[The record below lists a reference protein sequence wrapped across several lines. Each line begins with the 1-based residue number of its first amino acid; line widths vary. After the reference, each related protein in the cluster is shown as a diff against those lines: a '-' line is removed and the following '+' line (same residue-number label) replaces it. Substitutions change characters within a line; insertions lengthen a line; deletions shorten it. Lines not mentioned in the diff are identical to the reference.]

1 MSSSLIETKLSLES
15 IKSESEKS
23 FQSESVAS
31 ESIASDSQGYSSDF
45 EKTES
50 QENLD
55 SVIRKQVEF
64 LKRKQSTQPKHT
76 YKHTSSQN
84 FDKQMSLLKNP
95 PRKKAYL
102 EKIPVDKNLVEKVAF
117 QNKLNKLLEESK
129 PDELENQ
136 ALIEKVQAIE
146 QQKFI
151 QTQFIRLQ
159 NKRFNSVYYK

>member
-31 ESIASDSQGYSSDF
+31 ESIASESQGYSSDF
-45 EKTES
+45 EQTQS

-76 YKHTSSQN
+76 YSHTYSQN

-95 PRKKAYL
+95 PRKKTYL
-102 EKIPVDKNLVEKVAF
+102 EKIPVDKNLVEKVTF

-151 QTQFIRLQ
+151 QAQFIRLQ

>member
-31 ESIASDSQGYSSDF
+31 ESQGYSSDF
-45 EKTES
+45 EQTQS

-76 YKHTSSQN
+76 YSHTYSQN

-95 PRKKAYL
+95 PRKKTYL
-102 EKIPVDKNLVEKVAF
+102 EKIPVDKNLVEKVTF

-151 QTQFIRLQ
+151 QAQFIRLQ